1 MTPYILVAFIF
12 FAGSFTQSA
21 AGFGGAL
28 VAMPLLTLIMGVE
41 TAAPTYSLL
50 LVFTSATIVWRFRKD
65 VVWRESLRMVSTS
78 TLFVPIGAAALVMLP
93 SEPVTGLLGVLLII
107 YAPFE
112 LWRST
117 RGVEDA
123 PPSDPPVWA
132 PYVAGACSG
141 VLGGAYNTNGPPLII
156 YAVARQWPK
165 HVFKGTVQSVIFI
178 QFVTIDI
185 VHTYNGLVTEE
196 VLRYCAAGAP
206 GVVLGAWAGLAIDK
220 YIPQRQFRIGV
231 LVLVAILGVSLLYR
245 SLPEN
250 MGG

>member
-50 LVFTSATIVWRFRKD
+50 LVFTSASIAARFWKDIVWRD
-65 VVWRESLRMVSTS
+65 SLRLITTS
-78 TLFVPIGAAALVMLP
+78 ILFVPVGAAALIALP
-93 SEPVTGLLGVLLII
+93 PEPVTAVLGVLLIL
-107 YAPFE
+107 YAPYE
-112 LWRST
+112 ILRSSRARET
-117 RGVEDA
+117 QPVID
-123 PPSDPPVWA
+123 PPSWA
-132 PYVAGACSG
+132 PYLAGAISG

-156 YAVARQWPK
+156 YAVSRQWAK
-165 HVFKGTVQSVIFI
+165 HAFKGTVQSVIFI

-185 VHTYNGLVTEE
+185 VHTYNGLVTME

-206 GVVLGAWAGLAIDK
+206 GVVLGAWAGFAVDK
-220 YIPQRQFRIGV
+220 YIPQVQFRRGV
-231 LVLVAILGVSLLYR
+231 LVLVAILGISLIYR
-245 SLPEN
+245 SLP
-250 MGG
+250 